1 MPETMSLER
10 RLLLEFLGAKIILTP
25 GDKGMT
31 GAVEKAKQLLEENP
45 GAFMPQQFD
54 NPANPQAH
62 RETTAEE
69 IWTDT
74 DGKIDMF
81 VTGVGTGGTITGV
94 GEVIKKRRPGL
105 KVVAVEPANSAVL
118 SGGPTGRHGI
128 QGIGAGFI
136 PGILNRKIIDEI
148 IKVSDAD
155 AFETARNLARNEGI
169 LCGISSGAAV
179 YAAIELAKR
188 KENSGK
194 MIVVVIMDTGE
205 RYLSTKLFS

>member
-1 MPETMSLER
+1 MSLER